1 MKHRQEQE
9 LKFPKEDASK
19 IKIKSPKMRGKGLRS
34 KEALSILY
42 EQMLSTLVKCN
53 QKRSVLAWMRE
64 AWLPGSC
71 RSLFR
76 LTSLIYSIL
85 LVLALT
91 ATRNSFPELVSASI
105 MLTLTIINL
114 ALSGWES
121 QRRSVEIFRRAENM
135 TKLVKRALDSPDWLP
150 AHYPHPQT
158 PDSASIVLQLTVRD
172 GVTVNLPWALLVA
185 GDLVLLRPGQCV
197 PARCR
202 KLQED
207 GEQLVMDR
215 GQVYCPEDAGGQAEM
230 FVLLQ
235 TPFLLQL
242 ELVLERANQKPL
254 SVLVKQRHFLISS
267 MLEYITTPVVLAT
280 VLAWNCVR
288 HMYSWSWLPG
298 IPMSQLFL
306 TEPVTAV
313 LPLLPLLFPIW
324 WVLVNTAALA
334 NVLTILRQGR
344 RLSGDPFDDTEPPD
358 MEHGVPAVPL
368 DRTLSTFWS
377 CFSGKGEHLCR
388 YK

>member
-1 MKHRQEQE
+1 M
-9 LKFPKEDASK
+9 A
-19 IKIKSPKMRGKGLRS
+19 KGLSS
-34 KEALSILY
+34 KEALSILHD
-42 EQMLSTLVKCN
+42 QLLSTLDKCN
-53 QKRSVLAWMRE
+53 QKRSVLMWMRE

-76 LTSLIYSIL
+76 LTSLVYSIL
-85 LVLALT
+85 LVLALI

-105 MLTLTIINL
+105 MLTLTILNL

-121 QRRSVEIFRRAENM
+121 QRRRVEIFRKAENM
-135 TKLVKRALDSPDWLP
+135 TKLVKRALDSPEWLP
-150 AHYPHPQT
+150 SHYPHPQT
-158 PDSASIVLQLTVRD
+158 PDSASLVLQLTVRD
-172 GVTVNLPWALLVA
+172 GVRVNLPWALLVA
-185 GDLVLLRPGQCV
+185 GDLVLLRPGHCA
-197 PARCR
+197 PARCTR
-202 KLQED
+202 Q
-207 GEQLVMDR
+207 GGHLVLDR
-215 GQVYCPEDAGGQAEM
+215 GQTVPCPEESGDSAGTGQAQQ

-235 TPFLLQL
+235 TPFLEQL

-288 HMYSWSWLPG
+288 HMYGWSWLPD

-306 TEPVTAV
+306 TDPVTAV

-344 RLSGDPFDDTEPPD
+344 RRSGDPFDDTVDPPD

-368 DRTLSTFWS
+368 NRTLNTFWS
-377 CFSGKGEHLCR
+377 CFFGKGEYLCR
-388 YK
+388 

>member
-1 MKHRQEQE
+1 M
-9 LKFPKEDASK
+9 LKMAE
-19 IKIKSPKMRGKGLRS
+19 KGLGS
-34 KEALSILY
+34 KAALQMLY
-42 EQMLSTLVKCN
+42 EQLLSTLDKCN
-53 QKRSVLAWMRE
+53 QRRSVLVWMRE

-76 LTSLIYSIL
+76 LTSLVYSIL
-85 LVLALT
+85 LVLALV
-91 ATRNSFPELVSASI
+91 ATRNSFPELVSAFI
-105 MLTLTIINL
+105 MLTLTILNL

-158 PDSASIVLQLTVRD
+158 PDSASLVLQLTLRD
-172 GVTVNLPWALLVA
+172 GAPVNLPWALLVA
-185 GDLVLLRPGQCV
+185 GDLVTLRPGQAA

-202 KLQED
+202 LLEGD
-207 GEQLVMDR
+207 LVLDR
-215 GQVYCPEDAGGQAEM
+215 GQVHAGGHTEQ
-230 FVLLQ
+230 FVLEQ
-235 TPFLLQL
+235 TPYLDQL
-242 ELVLERANQKPL
+242 SLVLDKANQKPL

-288 HMYSWSWLPG
+288 HMYSWSWLPD

-313 LPLLPLLFPIW
+313 LPLLPLMFPIW

-334 NVLTILRQGR
+334 DVLTLLRQGR
-344 RLSGDPFDDTEPPD
+344 RLSGDPFDDTVEPLD
-358 MEHGVPAVPL
+358 IEQTAPAVPL
-368 DRTLSTFWS
+368 NRTLNTFWS
-377 CFSGKGEHLCR
+377 CFFGKGEHLCR
-388 YK
+388 